1 MFYSLVRRGYICN
14 VSVQLVPKYFSHNCS
29 TDSISCRENKNRMR
43 TLLNQDSN
51 SRQRQYIV
59 PVSNLKSRKIET
71 FLSFSIHLAYHRFT
85 AAAVAPLSLVCHS
98 AVARQSLGSRS
109 AVARQLLGCRS
120 AVARLS
126 LGSRSAVALLSLRC
140 RFCLSVAATVARLW
154 LRCHSCYSSCCRSA
168 VTSFCDYLPL
178 DVVEEALKNEALCH

>member
-1 MFYSLVRRGYICN
+1 MLMIYVHLYWLRELVVFYSLVRRGYIRN

-71 FLSFSIHLAYHRFT
+71 FLSFSIHLAHHRFT
-85 AAAVAPLSLVCHS
+85 AAAVAPLSFRCRS
-98 AVARQSLGSRS
+98 AVARQSLRCCS
-109 AVARQLLGCRS
+109 AVAPLPLLSLSCRYCRS
-120 AVARLS
+120 AVATLS
-126 LGSRSAVALLSLRC
+126 LLL
-140 RFCLSVAATVARLW
+140 
-154 LRCHSCYSSCCRSA
+154 
-168 VTSFCDYLPL
+168 
-178 DVVEEALKNEALCH
+178 